1 MHDRRAVGGCAK
13 SALPALYYYRP
24 AKSPSYIL
32 TKGMAAS
39 RSRAFT
45 KLPYTYETI
54 PSSAYVAKKVRGNP
68 CVAIYLSNTI

>member
-1 MHDRRAVGGCAK
+1 MPRSAVDGCEIGFAGLVLSPAGEK
-13 SALPALYYYRP
+13 SFLYPGQRDVRD
-24 AKSPSYIL
+24 
-32 TKGMAAS
+32 S

-54 PSSAYVAKKVRGNP
+54 PSPAYVAKKVRGNP

>member
-1 MHDRRAVGGCAK
+1 MHDRRWTAAK
-13 SALPALYYYRP
+13 SALPALYYRQP
-24 AKSPSYIL
+24 AKSSSYIPA
-32 TKGMAAS
+32 KGTVDS

-54 PSSAYVAKKVRGNP
+54 PSLAYVAKKVRGNP

>member
-1 MHDRRAVGGCAK
+1 MHDRRWTAAK
-13 SALPALYYYRP
+13 SALLALYYHRRKVLPASQPKRRP
-24 AKSPSYIL
+24 Y
-32 TKGMAAS
+32 S

-54 PSSAYVAKKVRGNP
+54 PSPAYVAKKVRGNP